1 MWLTRRSGKKKR
13 QKKPQGK
20 KGGKK
25 KRGEKARGKSAGK
38 KALEKSAG
46 NGAGR
51 KPTDYIVSDLS
62 FTSDW
67 VKKWCEIS
75 KLIKCAEDQKSFHT
89 ISVIFDAWLNTVL
102 TVIKVE
108 CIYFF
113 IREVLDSWDALKSL
127 YPIQNDSQF
136 VLRVLSSFSLT
147 RKKEGLGTRLT
158 GRVSALLT

>member
-1 MWLTRRSGKKKR
+1 MWLARGSGKKAPKDIT
-13 QKKPQGK
+13 GK
-20 KGGKK
+20 KGREKKPRTK
-25 KRGEKARGKSAGK
+25 KRGKKARGKKRKK
-38 KALEKSAG
+38 KAREMARGENQLITLCLIGWKSG
-46 NGAGR
+46 VR
-51 KPTDYIVSDLS
+51 FLS
-62 FTSDW
+62 RS
-67 VKKWCEIS
+67 
-75 KLIKCAEDQKSFHT
+75 KCAEDQKSFHT
-89 ISVIFDAWLNTVL
+89 ISVIFDAWLNTVS

-136 VLRVLSSFSLT
+136 VLRVPSSFSLT